1 MSRLAK
7 LFVVM
12 VSLLMLNFS
21 FAKKREFI
29 LYNST
34 PIYITGS
41 VTLFSADLYTGCMG
55 IKEDGKKNSFDRDCF
70 DEKYTWDVNSWE
82 DCKDKCSN
90 LDGKEGREKCIAF
103 STTRKS
109 GDQRETSCDLYRD
122 GVIEVH
128 EHSNKKHYLYYDE
141 GAVKVFDKKSM
152 PTDKERWD
160 PEARTRIV
168 MINKKHL
175 DFFDKDINNT
185 FGRLIRLD
193 DIKGLEIKGQEI
205 NGITLVCKN
214 LIPKSHLLSL
224 KKTESKKSGLDKI
237 PSLEEFMLMV
247 DKKSGCG
254 QWILK
259 HITTHSDSDLFE
271 LNGPEPEER
280 AKLNWWFDS
289 ESGGINVSFKCDMCH
304 FNLANS
310 SPYVLTR
317 SLELYLKKYYQENTT
332 EK

>member
-1 MSRLAK
+1 
-7 LFVVM
+7 
-12 VSLLMLNFS
+12 
-21 FAKKREFI
+21 
-29 LYNST
+29 
-34 PIYITGS
+34 
-41 VTLFSADLYTGCMG
+41 
-55 IKEDGKKNSFDRDCF
+55 
-70 DEKYTWDVNSWE
+70 
-82 DCKDKCSN
+82 
-90 LDGKEGREKCIAF
+90 
-103 STTRKS
+103 
-109 GDQRETSCDLYRD
+109 
-122 GVIEVH
+122 
-128 EHSNKKHYLYYDE
+128 
-141 GAVKVFDKKSM
+141 
-152 PTDKERWD
+152 
-160 PEARTRIV
+160 
-168 MINKKHL
+168 MINKNHL

-259 HITTHSDSDLFE
+259 HVTTHSDSDLFE

-304 FNLANS
+304 FNAANS

-317 SLELYLKKYYQENTT
+317 SLELYLKKYYQ
-332 EK
+332 